1 MPKWVPLL
9 GRSGAN
15 PASCLLNKR
24 QPGGN
29 FRLQDASVCAI
40 SNICNWCE
48 GGRKVQISQEKQ
60 RRLAYVARRYYLEDW
75 KQSDIARELGISRPM
90 VSRLLAQARELGVV
104 EITVHDPESRAAGL
118 MERLRRVSSIRS
130 GVLVE
135 DGADDDRTNQ
145 LLSQGAVELL
155 ERMGAR
161 RLGVGWGYLIGQLV
175 TWLEKHPQPD
185 SAVTDICPLVG
196 NASIPARNYQSNEN
210 VRLMAQQLGAA
221 PHFLYLPA
229 LPESLE
235 EKQLLCSTEIYRQ
248 ICQEWERMDTA
259 LVNIGDYPSSP
270 DFASLV
276 RYGSLLQRQ
285 RACGR
290 MLIYYFNEAGA
301 VIQSDQD
308 FAIQIPLDTLR
319 RCPNIIGVCSA
330 NTSVKALRGALHTGF
345 FTHLVAREDLVR
357 ELLEK

>member
-1 MPKWVPLL
+1 MDTGLK
-9 GRSGAN
+9 
-15 PASCLLNKR
+15 KR
-24 QPGGN
+24 
-29 FRLQDASVCAI
+29 
-40 SNICNWCE
+40 
-48 GGRKVQISQEKQ
+48 KK
-60 RRLAYVARRYYLEDW
+60 LAYVARRYYLENQ
-75 KQSDIARELGISRPM
+75 KQSDIAQELGVSRPLVSRMLSEARELGI
-90 VSRLLAQARELGVV
+90 V
-104 EITVHDPESRAAGL
+104 EITVHEPGAKAAGL
-118 MERLRRVSSIRS
+118 LERLRASASVRG

-135 DGADDDRTNQ
+135 DGADNDETNR
-145 LLSQGAVELL
+145 LLSQGAMELL
-155 ERMGAR
+155 HQLGTR

-175 TWLEKHPQPD
+175 TWLEENPQPS

-235 EKQLLCSTEIYRQ
+235 EKQVLCSTEVYRQ
-248 ICQEWERMDTA
+248 IYQEWEALDAA

-290 MLIYYFNEAGA
+290 MLIYYFNQNGT
-301 VIQSDQD
+301 VIQSDLD
-308 FAIQIPLDTLR
+308 FAIQIPLDVLR

-330 NTSVKALRGALHTGF
+330 NTSAKALEGALKTGI
-345 FTHLVAREDLVR
+345 FTHLAARSKLVKAMLD
-357 ELLEK
+357 EM

>member
-1 MPKWVPLL
+1 MPVEINL
-9 GRSGAN
+9 
-15 PASCLLNKR
+15 
-24 QPGGN
+24 
-29 FRLQDASVCAI
+29 
-40 SNICNWCE
+40 
-48 GGRKVQISQEKQ
+48 EKQ
-60 RRLAYVARRYYLEDW
+60 KRLAYVARRYYLEDR
-75 KQSDIARELGISRPM
+75 KQSDIAQELGVSRPLVSRMLSEARELGIVEITIHEPGARA
-90 VSRLLAQARELGVV
+90 SRLL
-104 EITVHDPESRAAGL
+104 
-118 MERLRRVSSIRS
+118 ERLRLSHGIRD

-135 DGADDDRTNQ
+135 DGADNDATNRA
-145 LLSQGAVELL
+145 LSQGAVELL
-155 ERMGAR
+155 DRLGSR

-175 TWLEKHPQPD
+175 SWLEENPRPG
-185 SAVTDICPLVG
+185 STVTDICPLVG

-210 VRLMAQQLGAA
+210 VRLMAQQLGAV

-235 EKQLLCSTEIYRQ
+235 EKKLLCSTEVYRQ
-248 ICQEWERMDTA
+248 ICQQWETLDTA

-290 MLIYYFNEAGA
+290 MLVYYFNEEGT

-308 FAIQIPLDTLR
+308 FAIQIPISTLR

-330 NTSVKALRGALHTGF
+330 NTSAKALGGALRSGF
-345 FTHLVAREDLVR
+345 FTHIVARLDLMKG
-357 ELLEK
+357 LLDQF

>member
-1 MPKWVPLL
+1 MERWRE
-9 GRSGAN
+9 GRFLDTS
-15 PASCLLNKR
+15 L
-24 QPGGN
+24 
-29 FRLQDASVCAI
+29 
-40 SNICNWCE
+40 
-48 GGRKVQISQEKQ
+48 EKQ
-60 RRLAYVARRYYLEDW
+60 KKLAYVARRYYLEER
-75 KQSDIARELGISRPM
+75 KQSDIAQELGVSRPLVSRMLSEARELGI
-90 VSRLLAQARELGVV
+90 V
-104 EITVHDPESRAAGL
+104 EITIHEPGARAARL
-118 MERLRRVSSIRS
+118 LERLRLSHGIRD

-135 DGADDDRTNQ
+135 DGPDNDATNRS
-145 LLSQGAVELL
+145 LSQGAVELL
-155 ERMGAR
+155 NRLDTR

-175 TWLEKHPQPD
+175 SWQEENPRPGST
-185 SAVTDICPLVG
+185 VTDICPLVG

-235 EKQLLCSTEIYRQ
+235 EKRLLCSTEVYRQ
-248 ICQEWERMDTA
+248 ICRQWESLDTA

-276 RYGSLLQRQ
+276 RYGGLLQQQ

-290 MLIYYFNEAGA
+290 MLVYYFNEAGT

-308 FAIQIPLDTLR
+308 FAVQIPIDTLK

-330 NTSVKALRGALHTGF
+330 NTSAKALSGALRSGF
-345 FTHLVAREDLVR
+345 FTHIAARLDLVR
-357 ELLEK
+357 ESLEA